1 MRYWHLDRAA
11 PSGQLDLSQVTG
23 LVAAI
28 GQADASSFATEVL
41 NTLGAAAKISQC
53 TIFAYEFGNRPRTVS
68 VADRRGGRFLRD
80 VADVYS
86 KLYYVLDGNQGIVT
100 AAQAAKPE
108 ASMVIHQQTS
118 DDIAHAGYRAACYSD
133 PNVCDRLSLLLQPAD
148 HIWLSVNLYR
158 DRQYAN
164 FQPQEIALVEALA
177 PLIGHAAKHHYALH
191 GQRQLGIPQ
200 LMLARL
206 RSVCPSLAK
215 RELDVVRGVLEGYS
229 AAEIGDILGIKPA
242 SVVTYQK
249 RAYQRLGISSQRQL
263 FALCLSADKP

>member
-1 MRYWHLDRAA
+1 MRYWHLDR
-11 PSGQLDLSQVTG
+11 PTPTGQLDLSQVTG

-28 GQADASSFATEVL
+28 GQADATSFASEVL

-100 AAQAAKPE
+100 ATHAARPG
-108 ASMVIHQQTS
+108 APMVIHQQTS
-118 DDIAHAGYRAACYSD
+118 ADISHEGYRAACYSD

-158 DRQYAN
+158 DSTHAN

-191 GQRQLGIPQ
+191 GQSQQGIPQ

-206 RSVCPSLAK
+206 RSACPTLPK
-215 RELDVVRGVLEGYS
+215 RELDVLRGVLEGSS
-229 AAEIGDILGIKPA
+229 AAEIGEVLGIKPA

-249 RAYQRLGISSQRQL
+249 RAYQRLGVSSQRQL
-263 FALCLSADKP
+263 FALCLSGDKP

>member
-1 MRYWHLDRAA
+1 MRYWHLDRPA
-11 PSGQLDLSQVTG
+11 PAGQLDLSQVTG

-28 GQADASSFATEVL
+28 GQADATSFAAEVL
-41 NTLGAAAKISQC
+41 NTLGEAAKISQC

-100 AAQAAKPE
+100 ATQAARPG

-118 DDIAHAGYRAACYSD
+118 DDIAHEGYRAACYSD

-158 DRQYAN
+158 DRM
-164 FQPQEIALVEALA
+164 
-177 PLIGHAAKHHYALH
+177 HAEFPAAGNCAGRGAGAADRPC
-191 GQRQLGIPQ
+191 GQTSLC
-200 LMLARL
+200 LARPEPAGHPATDAGAPAQRL
-206 RSVCPSLAK
+206 PVAGQARTRRRAWRARRLH
-215 RELDVVRGVLEGYS
+215 R
-229 AAEIGDILGIKPA
+229 AEIGEILGIKPA

-263 FALCLSADKP
+263 FALCLSGEKP

>member
-11 PSGQLDLSQVTG
+11 ASGPVDLSQVTG

-41 NTLGAAAKISQC
+41 NTLGAATRISQC

-68 VADRRGGRFLRD
+68 VADHRGGRLLRD

-86 KLYYVLDGNQGIVT
+86 KLYYVLDGNQGIVS
-100 AAQAAKPE
+100 AAQPGRSS
-108 ASMVIHQQTS
+108 ASMVIHQQAS
-118 DDIAHAGYRAACYSD
+118 DEIVHEGYRVACYSD
-133 PNVCDRLSLLLQPAD
+133 PNVCDRLSLMLQPAE

-158 DRQYAN
+158 DRQHAN

-177 PLIGHAAKHHYALH
+177 PLVGHAARHHYALH
-191 GQRQLGIPQ
+191 GQSQQGIPQ

-206 RSVCPSLAK
+206 RSVCPTMAK

-229 AAEIGDILGIKPA
+229 AAEIGDILGIKTA

>member
-1 MRYWHLDRAA
+1 MRYWHLNR
-11 PSGQLDLSQVTG
+11 PSATGRLDLAQVTG

-28 GQADASSFATEVL
+28 GQADATSFAAEVL
-41 NTLGAAAKISQC
+41 NTLGDAARISQC

-86 KLYYVLDGNQGIVT
+86 KLFYALDGNQNIVT
-100 AAQAAKPE
+100 TTPAARVGAP
-108 ASMVIHQQTS
+108 MVIHQQTS
-118 DDIAHAGYRAACYSD
+118 DDIAHEGYRAACYSD

-148 HIWLSVNLYR
+148 RIWLSINLYR
-158 DRQYAN
+158 DRMHAN

-191 GQRQLGIPQ
+191 GQSQLGIPQ

-206 RSVCPSLAK
+206 RTLCPALAK
-215 RELDVVRGVLEGYS
+215 RELDVVRGVLEGHTS
-229 AAEIGDILGIKPA
+229 AEIAEMLGIKPA

-249 RAYQRLGISSQRQL
+249 RAYQRLGVSSQRQL
-263 FALCLSADKP
+263 FALCLSGDNA